1 MHKLIVI
8 IISWNTMEVTRN
20 CLSSLYVALDGIDNE
35 VWVIDNASTDGSVG
49 MIRKDFP
56 QTILIENAINVG
68 FAKANNQALREAKG
82 RYYLLLNSDTIVP
95 KSSIAQLVDFLD
107 SNHDAAVVGPR
118 MINAEGAIQNV
129 LKSLPSLRSEL
140 VDCLFWHFPP
150 FSRILGKIKGKT
162 RRQWRSDTK
171 PSQVDILSMACLLIR
186 KEVFDKI
193 GVLGEEYFLFSEE
206 SDFFKRMQ
214 GGQFISYL
222 LPQVT
227 IVHLGGESRK
237 KRQNDSDEFYYRS
250 RLLFFQKHH
259 KNKLMLIK
267 FIYILFFWW
276 SSSVHSISMVLK
288 GQTENPNKVFYKKML
303 RVVCNSKIGK
313 PPV

>member
-1 MHKLIVI
+1 
-8 IISWNTMEVTRN
+8 MEVTRN

-35 VWVIDNASTDGSVG
+35 VWVIDNASTDGSAR

-56 QTILIENAINVG
+56 QTRLIENAINVG

-82 RYYLLLNSDTIVP
+82 KYYLLLNSDTIVP

-107 SNHDAAVVGPR
+107 SNHDAAVVGPK
-118 MINAEGAIQNV
+118 MINAEGALQDVVN
-129 LKSLPSLRSEL
+129 LLPSLRTEL
-140 VDCLFWHFPP
+140 VDCLSWHFPP
-150 FSRILGKIKGKT
+150 FSRIFRTIKGKT
-162 RRQWRSDTK
+162 RRQMWSDTE
-171 PSQVDILSMACLLIR
+171 PLRVDILSMACVLIR
-186 KEVFDKI
+186 KEVFDRI

-206 SDFFKRMQ
+206 NDFFTRMQ
-214 GGQFISYL
+214 EGQFISYL

-237 KRQNDSDEFYYRS
+237 KRQNDSDEFYYGS

-259 KNKLMLIK
+259 KSKLTIIK
-267 FIYILFFWW
+267 LIYIFFFGW
-276 SSSVHSISMVLK
+276 SSIVHSISMALK
-288 GQTENPNKVFYKKML
+288 GQKEDLGTVSYKKLL

-313 PPV
+313 PLV